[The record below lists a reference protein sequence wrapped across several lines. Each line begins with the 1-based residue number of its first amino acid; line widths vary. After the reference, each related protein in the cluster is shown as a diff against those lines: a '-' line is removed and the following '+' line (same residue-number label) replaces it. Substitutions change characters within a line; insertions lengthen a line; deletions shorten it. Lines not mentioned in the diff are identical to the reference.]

1 MHPFIEEYLS
11 DYIAS
16 QNFDYAMMLTG
27 EWGAGK
33 TFFVEDFIGRSL
45 KTKEGKSEAV
55 YVSVNGLTTTRQVT
69 SAIVGS
75 MNRIVG
81 SEVFKG
87 AIKCA
92 AVAISAIANVSK
104 EDSMDLFDS
113 GLALLKIKA
122 KLVVL
127 DDLER
132 CSVPINEL
140 LGYVANLI
148 RDGVHVLL
156 VCSEEELR
164 KKCDN
169 YDKIKEKVVGRTFKI
184 PENIDVVYE
193 SILSD
198 LSFKNIRNVLIRLR
212 SRFINDFK
220 SVPSACNYRAFKHAI
235 RDFAYW
241 HKHFKGDIQKNEA
254 FIMDFAQKFIPLSYE
269 TQLGNLTRDNFGN
282 GKNPF
287 DEKEPPKDFDK
298 ILERHG
304 IGRRDV
310 FDSRPYLVLSDDT
323 FYKMMFSD
331 YITHDEINQEI
342 MGSAYF
348 IKPENKTEWQ
358 RLMDWDVL
366 EDDEVFD
373 LIEVVW
379 SKVEKS
385 EYVIPEEILHV
396 FCLLC
401 HLQEYGVV
409 KMSMKSI
416 VNHARRYIRTL
427 RKSGILQPAQLIN
440 RIDSFGQS
448 WGGYN
453 FQGEFDNKEWY
464 VSIRDEL
471 LSQTAAADDDV
482 IRDWVCQ
489 NCPGGLDGDSSEF
502 LCRIAVGGI
511 WEKRPVFQFV
521 NPGKFL
527 DSFLKLTN
535 KDKRYVGSALNS
547 RYYYAGQKMKD
558 AELGFWRSIV
568 RRISKTAVPKKRS
581 SAGRPSVLQLDILY
595 NLINDYWS
603 LGLPKAKMKNG

>member
-1 MHPFIEEYLS
+1 MHPFIEEYLN

-16 QNFDYAMMLTG
+16 QDFDYAMMLTG
-27 EWGAGK
+27 EWGSGK
-33 TFFVEDFIGRSL
+33 TYFIGDFIGRSL

-55 YVSVNGLTTTRQVT
+55 YVSVNGLTATRQVT

-81 SEVFKG
+81 SKIFKG
-87 AIKCA
+87 AIKCG

-169 YDKIKEKVVGRTFKI
+169 YDKVKEKVVGKTFKI
-184 PENIDVVYE
+184 PENIEVVYE

-198 LSFKNIRNVLIRLR
+198 SSFKDIRDVLTRLR
-212 SRFINDFK
+212 NRLINDFK
-220 SVPSACNYRAFKHAI
+220 NVPAACNYRAFKHAV

-241 HKHFKGDIQKNEA
+241 YKHFKGDIQENEA
-254 FIMDFAQKFIPLSYE
+254 FIMDFAQKFIALSYE
-269 TQLGNLTRDNFGN
+269 TQLGNLTKDNFGI

-287 DEKEPPKDFDK
+287 DEKEQPTEFDK
-298 ILERHG
+298 IVERHG
-304 IGRRDV
+304 IVRWNG
-310 FDSRPYLVLSDDT
+310 FDLRPSLVLSDET
-323 FYKMMFSD
+323 FCKMLFSD
-331 YITHDEINQEI
+331 CITHDEINREI
-342 MGSAYF
+342 MVSSYF
-348 IKPENKTEWQ
+348 IKSENKAEWQ
-358 RLMDWDVL
+358 RLMEWDVL

-373 LIEVVW
+373 LIEVIW
-379 SKVEKS
+379 LKLKKS

-396 FCLLC
+396 YCQLC

-409 KMSMKSI
+409 KMSLKSI
-416 VNHARRYIRTL
+416 VNHAKRYIRTL
-427 RKSGILQPAQLIN
+427 RKSGMLQPAQLIN
-440 RIDSFGQS
+440 RIDSFGHS
-448 WGGYN
+448 WGGYS
-453 FQGEFDNKEWY
+453 FQGEFDGKEWY
-464 VSIRDEL
+464 ASIRDEL
-471 LSQTAAADDDV
+471 LHQTAEVDDDV
-482 IRDWVCQ
+482 IRDWISK
-489 NCPGGLDGDSSEF
+489 NCPGGLDGNSSEF
-502 LCRIAVGGI
+502 LCRIAVGGM

-535 KDKRYVGSALNS
+535 RDKRYVGSALNS